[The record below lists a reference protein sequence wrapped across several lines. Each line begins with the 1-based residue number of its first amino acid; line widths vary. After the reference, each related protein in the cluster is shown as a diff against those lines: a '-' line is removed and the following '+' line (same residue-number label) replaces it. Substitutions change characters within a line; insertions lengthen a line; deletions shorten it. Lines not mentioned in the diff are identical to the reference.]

1 MRILIETG
9 YLVNVNICRRAIHP
23 GEVEEACFNEDEFP
37 LRLDPT
43 DIKSV
48 EAIAKKKSLSY
59 TALLRMWIKEH
70 LDKESK
76 RVA

>member
-1 MRILIETG
+1 MKKPKKT
-9 YLVNVNICRRAIHP
+9 VA
-23 GEVEEACFNEDEFP
+23 

-48 EAIAKKKSLSY
+48 EAIAKKKGLSY
-59 TALLRMWIKEH
+59 TALLRMWIKEP